1 MGNPLKGWT
10 KKTQIGVFCSCLGI
24 LVTVVVVAIFNKDKP
39 AESLA
44 EPTTVETV
52 PVSVEPTN
60 LGELVTA
67 RDQAKDSTEALTNQR
82 PEPKPRIEVPVLS
95 VIDQEREKIKLAE
108 FRRAKMASMSVW
120 GQSPRA
126 PSVSSAPLRV
136 PADEH
141 TPDHLLSSEAQRL
154 DISRKLSK
162 LNELKAKIKAGNY
175 SAGDQAPE
183 TQAVARLESSFSKPP
198 ETIVGFTQENT
209 YNASTEGLEKLPIG
223 TVIPAVTVMKANS
236 DRAGTFKAVVSQSVF
251 DVTEQYILIPK
262 GSEVIIKSVRMS
274 TTNEAIN
281 AVLGMSV
288 PWIILPDGK
297 KIDTSKSSGMDREGM
312 AGISDQVDHHW
323 IEQFMGV
330 AAYALV
336 ADNTSY
342 DGTGDS
348 DGSYQGEVSQ
358 GLRDQVA
365 PHAQKYLQLVPTTT
379 IRAGQSMNI
388 MIESDIYL
396 APWRNLYEDYL

>member
-1 MGNPLKGWT
+1 MDNIKNWVQTHLAL
-10 KKTQIGVFCSCLGI
+10 VFFGFAGALF
-24 LVTVVVVAIFNKDKP
+24 LVGLAAFFNRDSPKEALP
-39 AESLA
+39 T
-44 EPTTVETV
+44 PTTVETM
-52 PVSVEPTN
+52 PVSAEPTDFAN
-60 LGELVTA
+60 IVKE
-67 RDQAKDSTEALTNQR
+67 RDQAKDSVEAFSNRR
-82 PEPKPRIEVPVLS
+82 PEPAPRLEVPVVS

-108 FRRAKMASMSVW
+108 FRRAKMASMSAW
-120 GQSPRA
+120 GQAPRA
-126 PSVSSAPLRV
+126 PSAPQNSIRV
-136 PADEH
+136 PANED

-175 SAGDQAPE
+175 SVGEEVPE

-251 DVTEQYILIPK
+251 DVTEQYVLIPK
-262 GSEVIIKSVRMS
+262 GSEVIIKSVKMS

-312 AGISDQVDHHW
+312 TGISDQVDHHW

-342 DGTGDS
+342 DGTGES
-348 DGSYQGEVSQ
+348 EGSYSGEVSQ

-388 MIESDIYL
+388 MIEDDIYL